1 MDPIERVSDAVAALA
16 GRDMT
21 REDCHQFI
29 LEAAQ
34 MMEPVKPIIIGGSEQ
49 EETHIRWRTPDRS
62 LRLSV
67 RGTTI
72 HSSFGD
78 TRLIENDEY
87 YNLESEEP
95 EYKPYRWMIA
105 LGPEIQE
112 IDIRSKPCTM
122 CSCWDQF
129 DAEFDRSMSDL
140 VDGLGMMPPQWR
152 PQIRYQWD
160 LRVSRL
166 GVLTA
171 SVRVDGVELASDA
184 TGETVLLPPGFPLG
198 FGRVLA
204 GLAGGARL
212 RDVPMLASGG
222 LAVTPLSPN
231 GSESPEEI
239 EEFDWFEEENEQGYA
254 PDSQENRR
262 PALSFAQ
269 LRDLAAQV
277 ASPESSAGS
286 REEAQTVPMR
296 TGLAFG
302 QVCGIVDQWARG
314 VPVRDVLV
322 ANGGVAGQFDGRD
335 VSLVG
340 DGWIAQEKASR
351 GEWVLTVS
359 PTPARTRVEPRAGA
373 AAAWQLCQTMTQMFG
388 AARFGETEGD
398 AVYSRLY
405 ALGERGVRVRK
416 SDDVTI
422 TFGDFLQLAPVEF
435 AQ

>member
-160 LRVSRL
+160 LRVSGL

-171 SVRVDGVELASDA
+171 SVSADGVELASDA

-262 PALSFAQ
+262 PALTFAQ

-277 ASPESSAGS
+277 ASPELSAGS
-286 REEAQTVPMR
+286 RDEVETVPMR

-340 DGWIAQEKASR
+340 DGWIAQEKASW
-351 GEWVLTVS
+351 GEWVLTIS
-359 PTPARTRVEPRAGA
+359 PTPARTRV
-373 AAAWQLCQTMTQMFG
+373 
-388 AARFGETEGD
+388 
-398 AVYSRLY
+398 
-405 ALGERGVRVRK
+405 
-416 SDDVTI
+416 
-422 TFGDFLQLAPVEF
+422 
-435 AQ
+435 

>member
-67 RGTTI
+67 EGTTI
-72 HSSFGD
+72 RSSFGD

-152 PQIRYQWD
+152 PGR
-160 LRVSRL
+160 RFFFPR
-166 GVLTA
+166 A
-171 SVRVDGVELASDA
+171 SPS
-184 TGETVLLPPGFPLG
+184 
-198 FGRVLA
+198 
-204 GLAGGARL
+204 
-212 RDVPMLASGG
+212 ASGG
-222 LAVTPLSPN
+222 CSP
-231 GSESPEEI
+231 
-239 EEFDWFEEENEQGYA
+239 
-254 PDSQENRR
+254 
-262 PALSFAQ
+262 
-269 LRDLAAQV
+269 
-277 ASPESSAGS
+277 
-286 REEAQTVPMR
+286 
-296 TGLAFG
+296 
-302 QVCGIVDQWARG
+302 
-314 VPVRDVLV
+314 
-322 ANGGVAGQFDGRD
+322 
-335 VSLVG
+335 
-340 DGWIAQEKASR
+340 GWR
-351 GEWVLTVS
+351 
-359 PTPARTRVEPRAGA
+359 
-373 AAAWQLCQTMTQMFG
+373 
-388 AARFGETEGD
+388 AARACVTCPCWPP
-398 AVYSRLY
+398 AVLRSR
-405 ALGERGVRVRK
+405 
-416 SDDVTI
+416 
-422 TFGDFLQLAPVEF
+422 P
-435 AQ
+435 

>member
-1 MDPIERVSDAVAALA
+1 MDPIERVSDAVAALV

-140 VDGLGMMPPQWR
+140 VDGLGMMPP
-152 PQIRYQWD
+152 
-160 LRVSRL
+160 
-166 GVLTA
+166 
-171 SVRVDGVELASDA
+171 
-184 TGETVLLPPGFPLG
+184 PGFPLG

-262 PALSFAQ
+262 PALTFAQ

-277 ASPESSAGS
+277 ASPEPSAGS
-286 REEAQTVPMR
+286 RDEVETVPMR

>member
-1 MDPIERVSDAVAALA
+1 MDPIERVSDAVAALV

-21 REDCHQFI
+21 LEDAHQFI

-160 LRVSRL
+160 LRVSGL

-171 SVRVDGVELASDA
+171 SVSADGVELASDA
-184 TGETVLLPPGFPLG
+184 TGQTVLLPPGFPLG

-262 PALSFAQ
+262 PALTFAQ

-277 ASPESSAGS
+277 ASPEPSAGS
-286 REEAQTVPMR
+286 RDEVETFLCAPAWPSVRCAASWTSGRGACPCVTFLSPMGALR
-296 TGLAFG
+296 GSLTAAMSPWSATAGSRRRRRRGESGCSPFRRLPLARALSR
-302 QVCGIVDQWARG
+302 ARG
-314 VPVRDVLV
+314 RLPPGSYVR
-322 ANGGVAGQFDGRD
+322 R
-335 VSLVG
+335 
-340 DGWIAQEKASR
+340 
-351 GEWVLTVS
+351 
-359 PTPARTRVEPRAGA
+359 
-373 AAAWQLCQTMTQMFG
+373 
-388 AARFGETEGD
+388 
-398 AVYSRLY
+398 
-405 ALGERGVRVRK
+405 
-416 SDDVTI
+416 
-422 TFGDFLQLAPVEF
+422 
-435 AQ
+435 